1 MRVLKHQDRKV
12 QKMKK
17 NKIKIA
23 TSYGCYLY
31 PFKGAT
37 TKQAFNVP
45 KGGIYGI
52 YEGVYFAVTKLPD
65 DREHAHRVFVWT
77 YNERKKIWYERTMH
91 FYFDEEVV
99 ACKGDMTQATI
110 NTRIASAVL
119 GVLVKY
125 PELRI
130 EGFYP
135 PCCRHYSHSM
145 LPKDRNPNNWTF
157 GKGRDLWN
165 QSCVDGKGYKP
176 HEGGEYDGAMTE
188 SFPQLYPTQWEHNY
202 WARA

>member
-1 MRVLKHQDRKV
+1 
-12 QKMKK
+12 MKK
-17 NKIKIA
+17 NKIHIA
-23 TSYGCYLY
+23 TAHGCYLY

-119 GVLVKY
+119 GVLVRH
-125 PELRI
+125 PELHI
-130 EGFYP
+130 EGFRP
-135 PCCRHYSHSM
+135 PCCKHYNHDLM
-145 LPKDRNPNNWTF
+145 PKDGNPNKWVYERK
-157 GKGRDLWN
+157 GKLWN

-176 HEGGEYDGAMTE
+176 VEYGDYEGMMTE
-188 SFPQLYPTQWEHNY
+188 HFVQIYPSFKEDNY
-202 WARA
+202 WALKA